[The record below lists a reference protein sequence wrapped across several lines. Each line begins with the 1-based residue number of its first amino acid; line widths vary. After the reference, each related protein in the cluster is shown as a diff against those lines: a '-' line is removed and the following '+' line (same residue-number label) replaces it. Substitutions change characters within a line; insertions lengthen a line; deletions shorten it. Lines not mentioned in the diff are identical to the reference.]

1 MEAGDM
7 SHSND
12 SKGFRPL
19 RVLACALLSGLAM
32 QAVTAIGG
40 QTAFAQNA
48 PGVIEPGVIDHY
60 DATQYPIVLVT
71 GLSGSPMGVGGNPYW
86 YGVQSD
92 LQSHGALVFV
102 PNISSFQSD
111 EGAHGRGEQLV
122 AYIQQILVQTGAP
135 KVNLIGHSQGG
146 LTARYAAAVAPDLVA
161 SVTTIGTPHRGSQVG
176 DFVEGVLGND
186 PGGEAAVAALVN
198 AFGFLQSGSINQ
210 NAEAA
215 LVAVSSD
222 GTAQFNL
229 HYPSAGLAPQGFCQG
244 GAPTETVDGNTH
256 LLYSWAGTAI
266 QPVKVFGVTV
276 AGKDTSVSG
285 AFDPANA
292 KDPTTVA
299 LAGVGSFMLTNLG
312 SGPNDGVVE
321 ACRALYGQVL
331 SSSYHWNHLDEVN
344 QELGVLGGNAEDP
357 VAVIRAHVNRL
368 KNQGL

>member
-1 MEAGDM
+1 M
-7 SHSND
+7 SHANHF
-12 SKGFRPL
+12 KGTQ
-19 RVLACALLSGLAM
+19 RVRALTLATLTGLAL
-32 QAVTAIGG
+32 QAMPIIGNRP
-40 QTAFAQNA
+40 ALAQNA
-48 PGVIEPGVIDHY
+48 PGVIDNY

-71 GLSGSPMGVGGNPYW
+71 GLSGSPTGWGGNPYW

-92 LQSHGALVFV
+92 LESHGAVVFV
-102 PNISSFQSD
+102 PDVSSFQSD
-111 EGAHGRGEQLV
+111 EGPSGRGEQLV

-146 LTARYAAAVAPDLVA
+146 LTARYAAAVVPDLVA

-176 DFVEGVLGND
+176 DFVEGVFGID
-186 PGGEAAVAALVN
+186 PTGAGEAAVAALVD
-198 AFGFLQSGSINQ
+198 AFGFLQSGSTNQ

-222 GTAQFNL
+222 GTAQFNQR
-229 HYPSAGLAPQGFCQG
+229 YPSAGLGPQGSCRSG
-244 GAPTETVDGNTH
+244 SPTETIDGHTH

-266 QPVKVFGVTV
+266 EPVKVFGVTV

-285 AFDPANA
+285 ALDSANV

-331 SSSYHWNHLDEVN
+331 STSYRWNHLDEVN

-357 VAVIRAHVNRL
+357 VAVIRNHVNRL

>member
-1 MEAGDM
+1 M
-7 SHSND
+7 SHAID
-12 SKGFRPL
+12 SKGGRRRSPL
-19 RVLACALLSGLAM
+19 VAGVLMGLALQM
-32 QAVTAIGG
+32 LPIVGDSP
-40 QTAFAQNA
+40 AFAQNA
-48 PGVIEPGVIDHY
+48 PGVIDNY

-71 GLSGSPMGVGGNPYW
+71 GLFGSPTELGGIPYW
-86 YGVQSD
+86 YGIQSD
-92 LQSHGALVFV
+92 LESHGAVVFV

-111 EGAHGRGEQLV
+111 EGPNGRGEQLV

-146 LTARYAAAVAPDLVA
+146 LTSRYAAAVVPDLVA

-176 DFVEGVLGND
+176 DFVEGVFGID
-186 PGGEAAVAALVN
+186 PSGVGEAAVAALVD
-198 AFGFLQSGSINQ
+198 AFGFLQSGSTNQ

-222 GTAQFNL
+222 GTAQFNQ
-229 HYPSAGLAPQGFCQG
+229 HYPSVGLGPQGSCRSG
-244 GAPTETVDGNTH
+244 SPTETVDGNTH

-285 AFDPANA
+285 ALDSANV

-299 LAGVGSFMLTNLG
+299 LAGVGGFMLTHLG
-312 SGPNDGVVE
+312 AGPNDGVVE

-331 SSSYHWNHLDEVN
+331 STSYHWNHLDEVN

-357 VAVIRAHVNRL
+357 VAVIRNHVNRL

>member
-1 MEAGDM
+1 M
-7 SHSND
+7 SHSNG
-12 SKGFRPL
+12 SRGFQRL
-19 RVLACALLSGLAM
+19 RALTLATLTAMAWLAAS
-32 QAVTAIGG
+32 AVGSPP
-40 QTAFAQNA
+40 AFAKNA
-48 PGVIEPGVIDHY
+48 TGVIDNY

-71 GLSGSPMGVGGNPYW
+71 GLSGSPTGLGGNPYW

-92 LQSHGALVFV
+92 LQAHGAVVFV
-102 PNISSFQSD
+102 PDISSFQSD
-111 EGAHGRGEQLV
+111 EGPNGRGEQLV

-146 LTARYAAAVAPDLVA
+146 LTSRYAAAVVPDLVA

-176 DFVEGVLGND
+176 DFVEGIFGKD
-186 PGGEAAVAALVN
+186 PSGVGEAAVAALVN
-198 AFGFLQSGSINQ
+198 AFGFLQSGSTNQ
-210 NAEAA
+210 NAQAA

-222 GTAQFNL
+222 GTEQFNQ
-229 HYPSAGLAPQGFCQG
+229 HYPSAGLAPQGSCQG
-244 GAPTETVDGNTH
+244 GAPSETVDGNTH

-285 AFDPANA
+285 AWDSANV

-357 VAVIRAHVNRL
+357 VAVIRNHVNRL

>member
-1 MEAGDM
+1 M
-7 SHSND
+7 SYSND
-12 SKGFRPL
+12 SIGSQRIRTFT
-19 RVLACALLSGLAM
+19 LATLLGLAL
-32 QAVTAIGG
+32 QTLPAIGS
-40 QTAFAQNA
+40 QPAFAQNA
-48 PGVIEPGVIDHY
+48 PGVIDNY

-71 GLSGSPMGVGGNPYW
+71 GLSGSPKGLGRIPYW

-92 LQSHGALVFV
+92 LQSHGAVVFV
-102 PNISSFQSD
+102 PDISSFQSD
-111 EGAHGRGEQLV
+111 EGPNGRGEQLV
-122 AYIQQILVQTGAP
+122 AYIQQILIQTGAP

-146 LTARYAAAVAPDLVA
+146 LTSRYAAAVVPDLVA

-176 DFVEGVLGND
+176 DFVEGAFGID
-186 PGGEAAVAALVN
+186 PSGVGEAAVAALID
-198 AFGFLQSGSINQ
+198 AFGFLQSGSTNQ

-222 GTAQFNL
+222 GTAQFNQ
-229 HYPSAGLAPQGFCQG
+229 HYPSTGLGPQGTCQSG
-244 GAPTETVDGNTH
+244 SPTETVDGNTH

-276 AGKDTSVSG
+276 AGKDTGVTG
-285 AFDPANA
+285 ALDSANV
-292 KDPTTVA
+292 KDPTTIA
-299 LAGVGSFMLTNLG
+299 LAGVGGFMQTNLG

-344 QELGVLGGNAEDP
+344 QELGILGGNAEDP
-357 VAVIRAHVNRL
+357 VAVIRSHVNRL